1 MKIEINNRVLKIA
14 PTNIGFMKQPNNVLK
29 SIRNL
34 AVQNLA
40 AKNRFYETLKVA
52 QVFGKQHKNIMQAIR
67 NILGSAENSAHRNN
81 DD

>member
-1 MKIEINNRVLKIA
+1 
-14 PTNIGFMKQPNNVLK
+14 MKQPNNVLK